1 MCSSQLQT
9 PQKTLHGPAQNLSRD
24 SWPKLAQLH

>member
-9 PQKTLHGPAQNLSRD
+9 PQKTLHGPAQNLSPD